1 MSPLN
6 PIGKILIVDDEKNML
21 YALEKILVD
30 SAYEIITAESGKEA
44 IRKVKKEN
52 PRLVLMDIQM
62 PELDGLS
69 AFKEIKKDFP
79 RQTVIMMTGHG
90 TTETAIEA
98 MRLGAFDYIT
108 KPFDIPKMKNVV
120 TAALNASQLM
130 SETVELKQQI
140 KDVDLNSKSII
151 GMSPGMQEIYK
162 MIGQIATSD
171 VSILINGESGTG
183 KELVARA
190 VYNYSNR
197 AREKFMALNC
207 AAIPEHLLESE
218 LFGYE
223 KGAFTGAAEKRIGKF
238 EQVSGGTLFLDEI
251 GDMPM
256 PLQAKLL
263 RVLQEKQIER
273 VGGTETIPVD
283 VRIISATNRD
293 LESEIKAGKFREDL
307 YYRLNVVTIKIPAL
321 RDRKTDIPDL
331 VDYFVA
337 RGNLEYKKSVKEI
350 SKKALE
356 TLMNYSWPGNVRQ
369 LENIIKKAVVISS
382 GSVLTMDD
390 EFIKK
395 VNDHSSEAM
404 VSSAIAP
411 TQAILNDFPGY
422 FEKSISNLFDQMMLL
437 PEEHPYREDMLTKIE
452 KILIEKSLNYF
463 EGNQVKTA
471 KFLGMTRNTL
481 RSRIEEK

>member
-1 MSPLN
+1 
-6 PIGKILIVDDEKNML
+6 
-21 YALEKILVD
+21 
-30 SAYEIITAESGKEA
+30 
-44 IRKVKKEN
+44 
-52 PRLVLMDIQM
+52 
-62 PELDGLS
+62 
-69 AFKEIKKDFP
+69 
-79 RQTVIMMTGHG
+79 
-90 TTETAIEA
+90 
-98 MRLGAFDYIT
+98 
-108 KPFDIPKMKNVV
+108 
-120 TAALNASQLM
+120 
-130 SETVELKQQI
+130 
-140 KDVDLNSKSII
+140 
-151 GMSPGMQEIYK
+151 MSPGMQEIYK

>member
-1 MSPLN
+1 LN
-6 PIGKILIVDDEKNML
+6 KILIVDDEKNML

-30 SAYEIITAESGKEA
+30 SAYEIITAESGRDA
-44 IRKVKKEN
+44 IKKVKKESPN
-52 PRLVLMDIQM
+52 LVLMDIQM

-90 TTETAIEA
+90 TTETAIED
-98 MRLGAFDYIT
+98 MRLRAFDYIT
-108 KPFDIPKMKNVV
+108 KTFDIKKKKNVV

-190 VYNYSNR
+190 IYNYSNR
-197 AREKFMALNC
+197 SREKFMALNC

-223 KGAFTGAAEKRIGKF
+223 KGAFTGAADKRIGKF

-293 LESEIKAGKFREDL
+293 LEKEIKTGKFREDL
-307 YYRLNVVTIKIPAL
+307 FYRLNVVTVKIPPL
-321 RDRKTDIPDL
+321 RDRKEDIPDL

-369 LENIIKKAVVISS
+369 LENVIKKAVVICS

-395 VNDHSSEAM
+395 VNDNSADAVVSGAM
-404 VSSAIAP
+404 AP
-411 TQAILNDFPGY
+411 AQAVLNDFPGY
-422 FEKSISNLFDQMMLL
+422 FEKNISNLFDQMMLL
-437 PEEHPYREDMLTKIE
+437 PEEHSYREDMLAKIE

>member
-1 MSPLN
+1 
-6 PIGKILIVDDEKNML
+6 
-21 YALEKILVD
+21 
-30 SAYEIITAESGKEA
+30 
-44 IRKVKKEN
+44 
-52 PRLVLMDIQM
+52 
-62 PELDGLS
+62 
-69 AFKEIKKDFP
+69 
-79 RQTVIMMTGHG
+79 
-90 TTETAIEA
+90 
-98 MRLGAFDYIT
+98 
-108 KPFDIPKMKNVV
+108 
-120 TAALNASQLM
+120 
-130 SETVELKQQI
+130 
-140 KDVDLNSKSII
+140 
-151 GMSPGMQEIYK
+151 
-162 MIGQIATSD
+162 
-171 VSILINGESGTG
+171 
-183 KELVARA
+183 VARA

-197 AREKFMALNC
+197 SREKFMALNC

-223 KGAFTGAAEKRIGKF
+223 KGAFTGAADKRIGKF

-293 LESEIKAGKFREDL
+293 LEKEIKAGKFREDL

-321 RDRKTDIPDL
+321 RDRKEDIPDL

-337 RGNLEYKKSVKEI
+337 RGNLEYKKNIKEI

-356 TLMNYSWPGNVRQ
+356 TLTNYNWPGNVRQ
-369 LENIIKKAVVISS
+369 LENIIKKAVVISN
-382 GSVLTMDD
+382 GTVLTMDE

-395 VNDHSSEAM
+395 VDDSDSAA
-404 VSSAIAP
+404 SSAAVP
-411 TQAILNDFPGY
+411 ATGSAQAVLNDFPGY

-437 PEEHPYREDMLTKIE
+437 PEGHSYREEVLSKIE